1 MQTEYLK
8 GVHEYLDTGEDF
20 ETWLNTS
27 RNNDEYLRGVHDL
40 IGPDKEY
47 EEWKKNSFGGQ
58 ITHNK
63 TDNIIEEK
71 NPPFIIDKD
80 PNNALEFYSYPDSD
94 DVYYKDS
101 GGNEILYEGEVFDG
115 PGDDPIGLGADRYA
129 DIPDFDPKRA
139 ELDIDQDAIFGDM
152 FTSRHI
158 VGPDGTK
165 ISIN

>member
-63 TDNIIEEK
+63 RTEYIYISTIVHII
-71 NPPFIIDKD
+71 NFR
-80 PNNALEFYSYPDSD
+80 
-94 DVYYKDS
+94 
-101 GGNEILYEGEVFDG
+101 
-115 PGDDPIGLGADRYA
+115 IGV
-129 DIPDFDPKRA
+129 K
-139 ELDIDQDAIFGDM
+139 
-152 FTSRHI
+152 
-158 VGPDGTK
+158 
-165 ISIN
+165 